1 MRCSWACF
9 RSVFKDVG
17 AINKINWHQSQ
28 KKKQLLL
35 KNRVLYRQT
44 LVCPKINDLNQ
55 DLKNTRPNPNLPQTN
70 FYFAKKTVSE
80 IVTQTVL

>member
-1 MRCSWACF
+1 M
-9 RSVFKDVG
+9 FKDVG

-55 DLKNTRPNPNLPQTN
+55 DLKNTRPNPNLPQT
-70 FYFAKKTVSE
+70 FLFLQKKNGIKNCRSDSF
-80 IVTQTVL
+80 LGCDG

>member
-1 MRCSWACF
+1 M
-9 RSVFKDVG
+9 FKDVG

-28 KKKQLLL
+28 KKQLLL

-70 FYFAKKTVSE
+70 FYFAKKKTVSE
-80 IVTQTVL
+80 IVTETVL

>member
-1 MRCSWACF
+1 M
-9 RSVFKDVG
+9 FKDVG

-28 KKKQLLL
+28 KKQLLL

-80 IVTQTVL
+80 IVTQTVSVGCDG